1 MIILETL
8 FVLVPA
14 DLLYL
19 RSCFNENLYLR
30 NNEFAITPTE
40 LKPMRAPAIDGVSM
54 VPVTGS
60 NTPAAIGSPTCK
72 KASSINQV
80 LLLNG
85 ARQTD
90 CLEKQMRKNNLV
102 ETVRCVVIG

>member
-30 NNEFAITPTE
+30 NNEFAMTPTE

-80 LLLNG
+80 ILLNG
-85 ARQTD
+85 ARKTHY
-90 CLEKQMRKNNLV
+90 LEKQMRKNFV
-102 ETVRCVVIG
+102 ETVRRVVIG

>member
-14 DLLYL
+14 DFLYL

-72 KASSINQV
+72 KAR

-85 ARQTD
+85 ARQTHY
-90 CLEKQMRKNNLV
+90 LEKQIRKNNLV